1 MFISIPLR
9 DICSLL
15 KRNNEQCN
23 IVELSELKLLD
34 FFKVFSFKTLAIEFV
49 VFFENRPH
57 FASCIDV
64 NDKVVGLYSVV
75 RLDYVTAQSIME
87 RGRRTVGETQSIG
100 SLIYK
105 NPKLKKTEGKKKS
118 SDA

>member
-1 MFISIPLR
+1 
-9 DICSLL
+9 
-15 KRNNEQCN
+15 
-23 IVELSELKLLD
+23 V
-34 FFKVFSFKTLAIEFV
+34 FFKIFSLKTLALEFV

-75 RLDYVTAQSIME
+75 CLDCVTDQSIME
-87 RGRRTVGETQSIG
+87 RGRRMVGETQSIG

-105 NPKLKKTEGKKKS
+105 NPKLKKEEWEEEEQ
-118 SDA
+118 